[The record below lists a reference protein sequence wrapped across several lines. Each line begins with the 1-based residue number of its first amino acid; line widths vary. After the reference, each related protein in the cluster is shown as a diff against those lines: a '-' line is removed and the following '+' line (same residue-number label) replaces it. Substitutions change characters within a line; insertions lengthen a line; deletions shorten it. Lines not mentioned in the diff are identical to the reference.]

1 MRIFAEGVNSGIAR
15 SSIPAIARHLVYIY
29 CDPTFLPILIVN
41 SLRCAEVPLRNCS
54 LTHSLQ
60 LQLRSGPSQ
69 KYFFFEFVRKFY
81 ATENFEFGAFWVLKI
96 ASKQRN
102 VAMKRKGLKA
112 GYAKLELPKLYL

>member
-69 KYFFFEFVRKFY
+69 KYFFCLNLS
-81 ATENFEFGAFWVLKI
+81 ENFTQRKILNLVHFG
-96 ASKQRN
+96 S
-102 VAMKRKGLKA
+102 
-112 GYAKLELPKLYL
+112 